1 MCSGSDAA
9 LAAYP
14 EWRVTTGASLTRRG
28 KYTGTVFFFERTA
41 DMSSAISDGGHLEF
55 SQDDNMIR
63 RLNELN
69 IEWDEQTLP
78 LSSIDLADNTYQTRF
93 DTGSADEEF
102 VLRYMA
108 AYHNGDRLPMP
119 LVVIPYSRR
128 NVKDAMH
135 GVCAGRHR
143 TIAGHRA
150 GAKIG
155 TFLRAFPKH
164 QGDIDALRDLSLFDN
179 AANGKSISSD
189 ETYTYCADEV
199 IRRNGGVHEG
209 MPDQKFIRE
218 MFRRWDGRGVI
229 LNTLKQHIKATL
241 AKQRCAGL
249 GLNVPSGLNEHF
261 AKLWSWERD
270 AGFDSLAKAFC
281 SAIGDSDVRKILAQ
295 SKSKRRSAA
304 ETLAEIAQAARG
316 YRAAGKKMTPAAQID
331 LECRQIKKVLS
342 RLDSDMSL
350 DFAALQ
356 QIEEHIESLSAET
369 TETIASLRA
378 KIGGLVHA

>member
-1 MCSGSDAA
+1 M
-9 LAAYP
+9 
-14 EWRVTTGASLTRRG
+14 T
-28 KYTGTVFFFERTA
+28 
-41 DMSSAISDGGHLEF
+41 SAIDADDHLEF

-69 IEWDEQTLP
+69 IEWDEQTIP

-119 LVVIPYSRR
+119 LVVVPYSRR

-135 GVCAGRHR
+135 GVCAGKHR
-143 TIAGHRA
+143 IAAASRV
-150 GAKIG
+150 GAKSL
-155 TFLRAFPKH
+155 TSLRAFPKH
-164 QGDIDALRDLSLFDN
+164 QGDIDALCDLSLFDN
-179 AANGKSISSD
+179 AANGKSISAD
-189 ETYTYCADEV
+189 ETYAYCANEV
-199 IRRNGGVHEG
+199 IRKHGGVHEG
-209 MPDQKFIRE
+209 YPDQKFFRDI
-218 MFRRWDGRGVI
+218 FRRWDGRGII
-229 LNTLKQHIKATL
+229 LNTLKQHVKATL

-249 GLNVPSGLNEHF
+249 GLSVPAGLNNYF

-281 SAIGDSDVRKILAQ
+281 SGVADPDVRKILDE
-295 SKSKRRSAA
+295 SKAKRRSAA

-316 YRAAGKKMTPAAQID
+316 YRATGKRMSPAKQVELD
-331 LECRQIKKVLS
+331 CRHVKNSLV
-342 RLDSDMSL
+342 RLGSDMSL

-356 QIEEHIESLSAET
+356 EVEQHIESLSSEA
-369 TETIASLRA
+369 TEIIASLRA
-378 KIGGLVHA
+378 KIGGLVNA

>member
-1 MCSGSDAA
+1 MA
-9 LAAYP
+9 
-14 EWRVTTGASLTRRG
+14 
-28 KYTGTVFFFERTA
+28 
-41 DMSSAISDGGHLEF
+41 SAIDDNGFLEF
-55 SQDDNMIR
+55 AQDDNMIR
-63 RLNELN
+63 RLNDLN
-69 IEWDEQTLP
+69 IEWDEQTLE

-119 LVVIPYSRR
+119 LVVVPYSRR

-143 TIAGHRA
+143 TVAAQRA
-150 GAKIG
+150 GSKSG

-179 AANGKSISSD
+179 AANGKSISAD

-199 IRRNGGVHEG
+199 IRKNGGVHEG
-209 MPDQKFIRE
+209 MPDQKFIRD
-218 MFRRWDGRGVI
+218 MFRRWDGRGVNM
-229 LNTLKQHIKATL
+229 NTLKQHIKATL
-241 AKQRCAGL
+241 AKQRCEALGLSVPAGL
-249 GLNVPSGLNEHF
+249 VEHF
-261 AKLWSWERD
+261 AKLWTWERD

-281 SAIGDSDVRKILAQ
+281 SGASDADVRKILGE
-295 SKSKRRSAA
+295 SKSKRRTAA

-316 YRAAGKKMTPAAQID
+316 YRITGKKMTPA
-331 LECRQIKKVLS
+331 RQIAFDCRHVKNSLA
-342 RLDSDMSL
+342 RLESEMSL
-350 DFAALQ
+350 DFAMLQ
-356 QIEEHIESLSAET
+356 EVEEHIEELSSQA
-369 TETIASLRA
+369 TETIARLRA

>member
-1 MCSGSDAA
+1 MA
-9 LAAYP
+9 
-14 EWRVTTGASLTRRG
+14 
-28 KYTGTVFFFERTA
+28 
-41 DMSSAISDGGHLEF
+41 SAIDCDGFVEF

-78 LSSIDLADNTYQTRF
+78 LASIDLADNTYQTRF

-119 LVVIPYSRR
+119 LVVVPYSRR

-143 TIAGHRA
+143 TVAAKRA
-150 GAKIG
+150 GAKSG

-179 AANGKSISSD
+179 AANGKSISAD

-199 IRRNGGVHEG
+199 IRKNGGVHEG
-209 MPDQKFIRE
+209 MPDQKFIRD
-218 MFRRWDGRGVI
+218 MFRRWDGRGVN

-241 AKQRCAGL
+241 AKQRCAAIGL
-249 GLNVPSGLNEHF
+249 HVPAGLVDHF

-270 AGFDSLAKAFC
+270 PGFDSLAKAFC
-281 SAIGDSDVRKILAQ
+281 SGAPDADVRKILSE
-295 SKSKRRSAA
+295 SKGKRRSAA

-316 YRAAGKKMTPAAQID
+316 YRVGGKKMPPAAQVD
-331 LECRQIKKVLS
+331 LECRHIKKVLCK
-342 RLDSDMSL
+342 LESDMSL
-350 DFAALQ
+350 DFATLQ
-356 QIEEHIESLSAET
+356 EIEEHIDNLAAEA
-369 TETIASLRA
+369 TETIGRLRA
-378 KIGGLVHA
+378 KIGGLVNA

>member
-1 MCSGSDAA
+1 
-9 LAAYP
+9 
-14 EWRVTTGASLTRRG
+14 
-28 KYTGTVFFFERTA
+28 
-41 DMSSAISDGGHLEF
+41 MSSAIDANGHLDF
-55 SQDDNMIR
+55 AQDDNMIR

-93 DTGSADEEF
+93 DTGSTDEEF

-108 AYHNGDRLPMP
+108 AYHNDERLPMP
-119 LVVIPYSRR
+119 LVVVPYSRR
-128 NVKDAMH
+128 NVKDATH
-135 GVCAGRHR
+135 AVCAGRHR
-143 TIAGHRA
+143 TVAGQRA
-150 GAKIG
+150 GAKSG

-179 AANGKSISSD
+179 AANGKSISAD
-189 ETYTYCADEV
+189 ETYAYCADEV
-199 IRRNGGVHEG
+199 IRKNGGVHEG
-209 MPDQKFIRE
+209 MPDQKFVRD
-218 MFRRWDGRGVI
+218 MFRRWDGRGVN

-241 AKQRCAGL
+241 AKQRCAAL
-249 GLNVPSGLNEHF
+249 GLPVPAGLVDHF

-281 SAIGDSDVRKILAQ
+281 SGASDPDVRKIVGE

-316 YRAAGKKMTPAAQID
+316 YRAVGKKMSPAKQIELD
-331 LECRQIKKVLS
+331 CRHVKSSLARLE
-342 RLDSDMSL
+342 SDMSL

-356 QIEEHIESLSAET
+356 EVEQHIESLSSEA
-369 TETIASLRA
+369 TEIIASLRA

>member
-1 MCSGSDAA
+1 MA
-9 LAAYP
+9 
-14 EWRVTTGASLTRRG
+14 
-28 KYTGTVFFFERTA
+28 
-41 DMSSAISDGGHLEF
+41 SAIDASGFLEF
-55 SQDDNMIR
+55 AQDDNMIR

-69 IEWDEQTLP
+69 IEWDEQTLG
-78 LSSIDLADNTYQTRF
+78 LLSIDLADNTYQTRF

-119 LVVIPYSRR
+119 LVVVPYSRR

-143 TIAGHRA
+143 TVAAQRA
-150 GAKIG
+150 GAKSG

-179 AANGKSISSD
+179 AANGKSISAD

-199 IRRNGGVHEG
+199 IRKNGGVHEG
-209 MPDQKFIRE
+209 MPDQKFIRD
-218 MFRRWDGRGVI
+218 MFRRWDGRGVN

-241 AKQRCAGL
+241 AKQRCEALGLPVPAGL
-249 GLNVPSGLNEHF
+249 VEQF
-261 AKLWSWERD
+261 AKLWTWERD

-281 SAIGDSDVRKILAQ
+281 SGASDADVRKILGE
-295 SKSKRRSAA
+295 SKSKRRTAA

-316 YRAAGKKMTPAAQID
+316 YRASGKKMTPATQIEF
-331 LECRQIKKVLS
+331 ECRHIKKVLAK
-342 RLDSDMSL
+342 LDSDMSL
-350 DFAALQ
+350 DFATLQ
-356 QIEEHIESLSAET
+356 QIEECIEGLSSEA
-369 TETIASLRA
+369 TEVIASLRA